1 MPDYKKLYF
10 ELFNK
15 VSDIIEELKEV
26 QIKAEELFLEEDDDE
41 QQKKT
46 SIRGSF
52 KLFSSVCPDA
62 DNKQEQS

>member
-26 QIKAEELFLEEDDDE
+26 QIKAEEMFLEEDDDE
-41 QQKKT
+41 Q
-46 SIRGSF
+46 
-52 KLFSSVCPDA
+52 
-62 DNKQEQS
+62 